1 MRNLYSFLTSL
12 SSVGL
17 HAAALFSPKMKQFVQ
32 GRKGVLKRLQ
42 EAVKPG
48 DQIVWFHCASLGEYE
63 QGVPIMQAVKA
74 RYPSYRL
81 LVTFFSPSGYEVKK
95 DSSLG
100 DITLY
105 LPLDTKANAK
115 EFVRLANP
123 KLALFVKYEFWP
135 NYLFE
140 LQNAKI
146 PTLLV
151 SGLFRKDQVFFKRD
165 GLMRKA
171 LRSIDHFFVQN
182 VESESLLNDIG
193 IKKVTNSGDTR
204 FDRVSH
210 QIEQDN
216 SLDFMD
222 QFVNGSPCLVCGSTW
237 PEDDTV
243 LLDFINGK
251 EGIKTVI
258 APHNMDE
265 GKIQRLQQNLKRPSL
280 RFSAYK
286 DQDLSKYD
294 VLIMDAIGY
303 LTRLYSYADVAY
315 VGGAMGS
322 TGLHNILEAAT
333 FGVPIVIGQHYSNFP
348 EAIRLRS
355 LAGLFSIASAQ
366 ELNEVMNALFDD
378 KTHREHTGMICGHFV
393 NSNTGA
399 TNTIMAYMEKLNGD
413 GLV

>member
-1 MRNLYSFLTSL
+1 MRQLYSFLTSL

-32 GRKGVLKRLQ
+32 GRKGVLKQLQ
-42 EAVKPG
+42 TVVAPG
-48 DQIVWFHCASLGEYE
+48 DQIVWIHCASLGEYE
-63 QGVPIMQAVKA
+63 QGVPIMQAIKE
-74 RYPSYRL
+74 RYPHYRL

-105 LPLDTKANAK
+105 LPLDTISNAR
-115 EFVRLANP
+115 EFIRLAQP

-140 LQNAKI
+140 LENAGI

-151 SGLFRKDQVFFKRD
+151 SGLFRLDQQFFKRD
-165 GLMRKA
+165 GFMRKA
-171 LRSIDHFFVQN
+171 LRTMDHFFVQN
-182 VESESLLNDIG
+182 ANSKELLEGLG
-193 IKKVTNSGDTR
+193 IDNVTISGDTR
-204 FDRVSH
+204 FDRVSQ

-216 SLDFMD
+216 SLDFMEG
-222 QFVNGSPCLVCGSTW
+222 FVAGKPCLICGSTW
-237 PEDDTV
+237 PEDDVV
-243 LLDFINGK
+243 LLNFIN
-251 EGIKTVI
+251 ERDGIKTVI
-258 APHNMDE
+258 APHNMDQ
-265 GKIQRLQQNLKRPSL
+265 GKINKLQESLERPVI
-280 RFSAYK
+280 RFSQYTN
-286 DQDLSKYD
+286 QDLSQYD

-333 FGVPIVIGQHYSNFP
+333 FGVPIAIGQHYENFP
-348 EAIRLRS
+348 EAVRLRS
-355 LAGLFSIASAQ
+355 LAGLFSVASAK
-366 ELNEVMNALFDD
+366 ELTEVMTTLFDD

-393 NSNTGA
+393 NRNTGA
-399 TNTIMAYMEKLNGD
+399 TRTIMDYIE
-413 GLV
+413 GLD